1 MAVIS
6 NNEQVKQP
14 LKKGCIRVILIERVR
29 GLGDKDDMVEVRA
42 GYARNYL
49 IPKKMALAV
58 TPSVLRQHEEIK
70 RQQQHKEE
78 KLRQEATV
86 RAGEIAKIKVVIGA
100 KTSTTGKIFGSVT
113 TIQLA
118 EALAE
123 KGFPVDR
130 HDITIEDTVKEIGTY
145 HAKIK
150 LYKELSAQFT
160 FQVVSE

>member
-1 MAVIS
+1 M
-6 NNEQVKQP
+6 
-14 LKKGCIRVILIERVR
+14 R

-49 IPKKMALAV
+49 IPKKVAVAV
-58 TPSVLRQHEEIK
+58 TPSVLRQFEETK

-78 KLRQEATV
+78 KLRQQASQ
-86 RAGEIAKIKVVIGA
+86 RAEELAKIKITIGA

-118 EALAE
+118 EALAA
-123 KGFPVDR
+123 KGVEVDR
-130 HDITIEDTVKEIGTY
+130 HDITIEEAVKEVGTY

-150 LYKELSAQFT
+150 LYRELNAQIT

>member
-6 NNEQVKQP
+6 NNEQLKQP
-14 LKKGCIRVILIERVR
+14 LKKGCIRVILTENVR

-49 IPKKMALAV
+49 IPKRVAMAV

-78 KLRQEATV
+78 KLRQEASV
-86 RAGEIAKIKVVIGA
+86 RANEISKIKLVIGA

-123 KGFPVDR
+123 KGINVDR
-130 HDITIEDTVKEIGTY
+130 HDITIEDVVKEIGTY
-145 HAKIK
+145 HAKVK
-150 LYKELSAQFT
+150 LYKELSAQIT

>member
-1 MAVIS
+1 MAEK
-6 NNEQVKQP
+6 NNEQLLQRAT
-14 LKKGCIRVILIERVR
+14 KKGCVRVILVKDLR
-29 GLGDKDDMVEVRA
+29 GLGDRDDMVEVRA

-49 IPKKMALAV
+49 IPNGIAMAV
-58 TPSVLRQHEEIK
+58 TPSVLRQFEETK
-70 RQQQHKEE
+70 KQQQHKEQ
-78 KLRQEATV
+78 KLREEAQK
-86 RAGEIAKIKVVIGA
+86 RADELSQIKLTIGA

-123 KGFPVDR
+123 KGVNVDR
-130 HDITIEDTVKEIGTY
+130 HDITIEDPVKEIGTY

-150 LYKELSAQFT
+150 LYKELNAQIT